1 VKVLIITG
9 SREGLPRD
17 RRDLLAT
24 LTAAIKAADL
34 VIHGGARGVDALADQ
49 LARRSNVHVAV
60 VNALWEQRKRAAGS
74 DRNSVLASL
83 GAKLQRGGA
92 EVSYGAYPGPE
103 SHGTW
108 DCVRKLKAVN
118 IAGEVHQ

>member
-1 VKVLIITG
+1 MKVLIITG
-9 SREGLPRD
+9 SRQGIPSD
-17 RRDLLAT
+17 RPDLLAT
-24 LTAAIKAADL
+24 LTESIKAADL

-49 LARRSNVHVAV
+49 LARRSNVHVV
-60 VNALWEQRKRAAGS
+60 VVSALWEQRKKAAGS

-92 EVSYGAYPGPE
+92 EVRYGAYPGPE
-103 SHGTW
+103 GRGTW
-108 DCVRKLKAVN
+108 DCVRKVQAVN